1 MLEIGKIVNTH
12 GLKGE
17 MKIVPWCDG
26 FDFFKQVKTVFI
38 NEKQYEITNSRQ
50 QKNLFI
56 IKLSGVDSIDD
67 TPGFINKV
75 VYVKKSSLP
84 ELPEN
89 TYYIVDLIGL
99 GVYNDGELLGEVQE
113 VLQLKANDVYVVKS
127 QDGKEI
133 LVPAIKEVVKN
144 ISIDSKR
151 IDVCLMEEYV
161 DEN

>member
-38 NEKQYEITNSRQ
+38 NEKQYEITTSRQ

-75 VYVKKSSLP
+75 VYAKKSYS
-84 ELPEN
+84 
-89 TYYIVDLIGL
+89 
-99 GVYNDGELLGEVQE
+99 
-113 VLQLKANDVYVVKS
+113 
-127 QDGKEI
+127 
-133 LVPAIKEVVKN
+133 
-144 ISIDSKR
+144 
-151 IDVCLMEEYV
+151 
-161 DEN
+161 